1 MKFRHLLCVAL
12 CLAPLSASAAG
23 IAHHF
28 HGRWGAMEIYDAHS
42 TLSFRVNLPR
52 LAERASPCS
61 TFYLPTA
68 VIGLRTGV
76 LKPTDTAL
84 AWDNTRFPAD
94 ATWPAS
100 WQRQHDLRSAARS
113 SVPWYLQDL
122 VTRLGPHKVKSELT
136 ALKYGNADI
145 SSGLEHFWRNGS
157 LQISGLEQVDFLRAM
172 RDGKLGLNAQ
182 QTRALLDTL
191 ELERSEEYVLYG
203 KTGSC
208 TRAEGDVYGW
218 FVGLVEKAGQPRAY
232 FAMTVDGVSVADVA
246 TPRRKVVMDAL
257 VDLGFW
263 AQPAPVLMVA
273 DVSASDGAAVTTAVA
288 LADPS
293 AVAVSADPTALAPS
307 NDTAL
312 VPAPA
317 AEHSNPA
324 APMSGHTAAAIEAVL
339 AQPAAE
345 AVGGE
350 NP

>member
-1 MKFRHLLCVAL
+1 MKFRHLLCAAL

-28 HGRWGAMEIYDAHS
+28 NGRWGAMEIYDARS

-84 AWDNTRFPAD
+84 AWDNTRFPAE
-94 ATWPAS
+94 ASWPAS
-100 WQRQHDLRSAARS
+100 WQRQHDLRSAARD

-122 VTRLGPHKVKSELT
+122 INRLGPQKVKTELA

-145 SSGLEHFWRNGS
+145 SSGLNHFWRNGS
-157 LQISGLEQVDFLRAM
+157 LQISGLEQVDFLRSL
-172 RDGKLGLNAQ
+172 RNGKVGLNAQ
-182 QTRALLDTL
+182 QTRALLDTM
-191 ELERSEEYVLYG
+191 ELDRAEDYVMYG

-263 AQPAPVLMVA
+263 APPAPVLMVA
-273 DVSASDGAAVTTAVA
+273 DAAGTGATLDAPAVA
-288 LADPS
+288 PTSETASPLAATAP
-293 AVAVSADPTALAPS
+293 VA
-307 NDTAL
+307 
-312 VPAPA
+312 
-317 AEHSNPA
+317 
-324 APMSGHTAAAIEAVL
+324 SGTAAAPVSGTTAAAVEAVL
-339 AQPAAE
+339 AQPASE
-345 AVGGE
+345 SVSGE
-350 NP
+350 NH

>member
-1 MKFRHLLCVAL
+1 MKFYPIKFCQFLCVAL

-28 HGRWGAMEIYDAHS
+28 NGRWGAMEIYDAHS

-76 LKPTDTAL
+76 LKPTETAL
-84 AWDNTRFPAD
+84 AWDNSRFPAE
-94 ATWPAS
+94 ANWPAS

-122 VTRLGPHKVKSELT
+122 VNRLGPQKVKSELT

-145 SSGLEHFWRNGS
+145 SSGLDHFWRNGS
-157 LQISGLEQVDFLRAM
+157 LQISGLEQVDFLRAL
-172 RDGKLGLNAQ
+172 RDGKFGLNAQ
-182 QTRALLDTL
+182 QTRALLDTM
-191 ELERSEEYVLYG
+191 ELERADDYVLYG

-208 TRAEGDVYGW
+208 NRTEGDVYGW

-273 DVSASDGAAVTTAVA
+273 DAAGSGGSVETVAAAPANGAVI
-288 LADPS
+288 
-293 AVAVSADPTALAPS
+293 
-307 NDTAL
+307 
-312 VPAPA
+312 APA
-317 AEHSNPA
+317 AA
-324 APMSGHTAAAIEAVL
+324 APITDGTLPAPVSTPGATAAAIEAVL
-339 AQPAAE
+339 AQPASE
-345 AVGGE
+345 AVSGD
-350 NP
+350 NN